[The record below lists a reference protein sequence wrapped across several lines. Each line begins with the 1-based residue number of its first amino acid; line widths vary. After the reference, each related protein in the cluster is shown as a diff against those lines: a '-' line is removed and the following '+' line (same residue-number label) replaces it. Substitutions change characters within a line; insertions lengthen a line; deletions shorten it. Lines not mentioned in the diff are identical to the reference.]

1 MHRAA
6 ATAAVLVAL
15 ANGAAFAARE
25 TSLTASKQR
34 VPESLIAVE
43 SSAEDLVDVALAHDR
58 AGVVSKARALRSASR
73 GPAAS
78 TLSAT
83 GASAAEITELRRRV
97 ARVSGLAAAGG
108 FTAVALAA
116 NGVSGLMPTLYAH
129 FDDPVPP
136 SVLALDYLDR
146 EAQLRSLAGQRG
158 RVPPIVARLQSTWSA
173 LRPRVVASGGSREAS
188 AFDRHVAS
196 MKRLAHASGAR
207 LRSEAVNGLNLVDEI
222 EVVFQP

>member
-6 ATAAVLVAL
+6 AAAAVLVAL
-15 ANGAAFAARE
+15 ANGAAVAAPDA
-25 TSLTASKQR
+25 SVTASKP

-43 SSAEDLVDVALAHDR
+43 SSAEDLVDVALARDR
-58 AGVVSKARALRSASR
+58 AGVASEARVLQSAVR

-78 TLSAT
+78 ALTAA
-83 GASAAEITELRRRV
+83 GASAAEIAELRRRA
-97 ARVSGLAAAGG
+97 ARVSGLAGAGR

-116 NGVSGLMPTLYAH
+116 NGVSGLMPSLYAH

-136 SVLALDYLDR
+136 SVLMLDYLDR

-158 RVPPIVARLQSTWSA
+158 RIPPIVARLQSTWSA
-173 LRPRVVASGGSREAS
+173 LRPRVVAVGGGREAG
-188 AFDRHVAS
+188 AFERHVAS
-196 MKRLAHASGAR
+196 MKRLTHAAGTR

-222 EVVFQP
+222 EAVFQR